1 MSSSALDTEAAPVTG
16 LAPGARSRADQIRV
30 VIACLIG
37 NIVSPTPIV
46 YGALSIYLAPISRDF
61 AWPREAVSGVLTLL
75 ALMTALA
82 YPIVGRIADRFG
94 SRRPILAGILAFGAC
109 IVALGFSNG
118 GVLWFYG
125 LFALIGA
132 VGSLPSTMMYN
143 RVVSAWFDERRGAML
158 GVTSGL
164 GNGAGATIMPFV
176 ALGLMSAFGWRGG
189 FMGLGAIVIL
199 IGFPAIFF
207 GMKEPAAARLPAA
220 APAPILAGMGLS
232 RAVRTSSFWL
242 TLLAIGLGAG
252 CLTGV
257 MAHIVPILTD
267 RHFPAV
273 QATLVVS
280 VFAIVTA
287 IWQIVVGWLLD
298 KTGSPK
304 LVAPLY
310 IISVIGML
318 ALEHGTTLPMLTA
331 SGALMGIGMG
341 TEYGV
346 LPYFISRYFGLRRF
360 GLIAG
365 LMYSAVIIAQ
375 GVTPF
380 LMDVDF
386 DHHRSYLLSLHVVQG
401 LVVLGAVIIACLPRY
416 AKTAALWE
424 AP

>member
-1 MSSSALDTEAAPVTG
+1 MTAETVASSAG
-16 LAPGARSRADQIRV
+16 LAPSRRDQVGV

-46 YGALSIYLAPISRDF
+46 YGALSIYLVPISRDF

-75 ALMTALA
+75 ALMTACA
-82 YPIVGRIADRFG
+82 YPLVGRIADRFG
-94 SRRPILAGILAFGAC
+94 SRPPILAGIVAFGAC
-109 IVALGFSNG
+109 VTALGFSNG
-118 GVLWFYG
+118 GVLAFYG

-158 GVTSGL
+158 GITSGL
-164 GNGAGATIMPFV
+164 GNGVGATIMPFI

-199 IGFPAIFF
+199 IGFPVVFF
-207 GMKEPAAARLPAA
+207 GMKEPAAAELTTA
-220 APAPILAGMGLS
+220 APVLPGMGLS
-232 RAVRTSSFWL
+232 QAVRTSSFWL
-242 TLLAIGLGAG
+242 TLTAIGLGAG

-267 RHFPAV
+267 RRFPVA

-280 VFAIVTA
+280 VFATVTA

-310 IISVIGML
+310 IVSVIGVVVL
-318 ALEHGTTLPMLTA
+318 ERGTGLPALVA

-360 GLIAG
+360 GAIAG
-365 LMYSAVIIAQ
+365 IMYSAVIIAQ
-375 GVTPF
+375 GITPY

-386 DHHRSYLLSLHVVQG
+386 DHHRSYRLSLHVIQA
-401 LVVLGAVIIACLPRY
+401 LVVLGAAIIACLPVY
-416 AKTAALWE
+416 AKTKALWVV
-424 AP
+424 AAA